1 MTSQNLEFEQ
11 STRREIGGSFF
22 CSSEARRCV
31 PFAALQLHSVS
42 RRYPVSTCFTGIFAA
57 KALQIRRTVC
67 VPACFDRK
75 KAEFL
80 EIPPAKC
87 YAILYIAALRR
98 GKRERRA
105 VCRGE
110 AAVTGKE
117 NRLMKTKKRKRGLSV
132 LLAVL
137 AAAAC
142 LLTGCGAQKSEAQE
156 DAETI

>member
-1 MTSQNLEFEQ
+1 MC
-11 STRREIGGSFF
+11 SFR
-22 CSSEARRCV
+22 SL
-31 PFAALQLHSVS
+31 AAAQRLTQVS
-42 RRYPVSTCFTGIFAA
+42 RLNLFYRHIRA
-57 KALQIRRTVC
+57 KALRIRRTVC
-67 VPACFDRK
+67 VSACFGRK
-75 KAEFL
+75 QAEFL
-80 EIPPAKC
+80 EIPFAKC

-105 VCRGE
+105 VCREE

-117 NRLMKTKKRKRGLSV
+117 SRLMKTKKRKRGLFF

-156 DAETI
+156 EIGRASCRERVSSPV